1 MHTVVFCRYQWA
13 CTAPNE
19 NGEQYIPRER
29 NHDEVA
35 VLTESGVLL
44 IYRIP
49 NLSTNCYSQVT
60 AIEYCYRYN
69 ANTVTGQATF
79 NWMVLILKET
89 DTYFEISRIYVIQ
102 SYGSVNDASCKVSG
116 EQVMCCDKTSINRF
130 DLSQN
135 FSFGV
140 TKSSQGS
147 TAGATL
153 LGFADALPWYQ
164 VDVVL
169 INRAEVTLSVG
180 SIIRNRQTTKRGIR
194 MLWFVING
202 EFNLACSFKLY

>member
-1 MHTVVFCRYQWA
+1 M
-13 CTAPNE
+13 
-19 NGEQYIPRER
+19 
-29 NHDEVA
+29 
-35 VLTESGVLL
+35 
-44 IYRIP
+44 
-49 NLSTNCYSQVT
+49 
-60 AIEYCYRYN
+60 
-69 ANTVTGQATF
+69 TGQATF
-79 NWMVLILKET
+79 NWMILILK
-89 DTYFEISRIYVIQ
+89 DTGSNFEISRINVIQ

-116 EQVMCCDKTSINRF
+116 EQVMCCDRTSINRF

-140 TKSSQGS
+140 TESSQGS

-153 LGFADALPWYQ
+153 LGFSDSLPQYQ

-180 SIIRNRQTTKRGIR
+180 SNIRNRPTTKRGIR

-202 EFNLACSFKLY
+202 EFN